1 MITKLKYLVDHYDRI
16 IVPATG
22 QTIGKIFYTS
32 KVNPVTNRR
41 TQYVIDLDAKT
52 IVNQTINPT
61 GDPATQ
67 PGASVISTNIAPS
80 NDINLYIYNNVGT
93 DDDAYPI
100 VTAMDAIVPV
110 TLGVQKVDDLCTHV
124 LRNGIVTTVAKVAFV
139 NQTSS
144 PAGFTFNAGAGTMTV
159 ATTVTAG
166 AYAFNYLVYDKAD
179 SNNPTAFTV
188 TYNVA

>member
-1 MITKLKYLVDHYDRI
+1 MITKLKYLVAYYDRI

-22 QTIGKIFYTS
+22 LTIGKIFYTS

-61 GDPATQ
+61 GDPSTQ

-93 DDDAYPI
+93 DDDRYPI

-110 TLGVQKVDDLCTHV
+110 TLGVELVDDLATHI
-124 LRNGIVTTVAKVAFV
+124 LRNGIVTTVAKVVFA
-139 NQTSS
+139 NLTAL

-159 ATTVTAG
+159 ADTVIAD
-166 AYAFNYLVYDKAD
+166 AYAFNYTVADKAD
-179 SNNPTAFTV
+179 SVTATPFTV